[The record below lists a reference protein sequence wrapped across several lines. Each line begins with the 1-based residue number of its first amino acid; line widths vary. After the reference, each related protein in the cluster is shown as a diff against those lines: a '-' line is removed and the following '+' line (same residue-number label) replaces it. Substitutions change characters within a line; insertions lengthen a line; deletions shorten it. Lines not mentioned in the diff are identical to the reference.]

1 MKKILSSTILSGI
14 ALATIASFA
23 PVSAL
28 EPSDAELEK
37 MFTVLIND
45 EYKAQAE
52 YEALIEEFG
61 AVNPFARIVKAEARH
76 IDALETL
83 FDAYD
88 FDIPE
93 DNGDKYAVVPDS
105 LEKAYA
111 IGVEAEIANIDLYE
125 DYLKQD
131 LPEDVER
138 VFTNLMKASENHL
151 RAFENAVDGNIGIGE
166 GSRGNDDSRGNAEM
180 RQTRT
185 EDCDLSG
192 EAQALNENRQ
202 TNQRKGRN
210 F

>member
-61 AVNPFARIVKAEARH
+61 AVNPFVRIVKAEARH

-105 LEKAYA
+105 LEEAYA

-151 RAFENAVDGNIGIGE
+151 RAFENAVDGNINTGL
-166 GSRGNDDSRGNAEM
+166 SPQRNNVM

-185 EDCDLSG
+185 EDCDLTG
-192 EAQALNENRQ
+192 EPQALNESRQ
-202 TNQRKGRN
+202 MNQRKGRN

>member
-61 AVNPFARIVKAEARH
+61 AVNPFVRIVKAEARH

-105 LEKAYA
+105 LEEAYA
-111 IGVEAEIANIDLYE
+111 IGVEADIANIDLYE

-151 RAFENAVDGNIGIGE
+151 RAFENAVDGNIGTGL
-166 GSRGNDDSRGNAEM
+166 GSRGNAEM

-185 EDCDLSG
+185 EDCDLTD
-192 EAQALNENRQ
+192 EPQALNQSRQ
-202 TNQRKGRN
+202 TNQGKGRN

>member
-61 AVNPFARIVKAEARH
+61 AVNPFVRIVKAEARH

-105 LEKAYA
+105 LEEAYA

-151 RAFENAVDGNIGIGE
+151 RAFENAVDGNINTGLGPQ
-166 GSRGNDDSRGNAEM
+166 RNNVM

-192 EAQALNENRQ
+192 EAQALNESRQ
-202 TNQRKGRN
+202 MNQRKGRN

>member
-1 MKKILSSTILSGI
+1 MKKILSSTLLSGI

-28 EPSDAELEK
+28 EASDAELEK

-61 AVNPFARIVKAEARH
+61 VVNPFARIVKAEARH

-88 FDIPE
+88 FDVPE
-93 DNGDKYAVVPDS
+93 DNGDQYAVVPGS
-105 LEKAYA
+105 LEEAYA
-111 IGVEAEIANIDLYE
+111 IGVQAEVANIDLYE
-125 DYLKQD
+125 DYLKLD

-138 VFTNLMKASENHL
+138 VFTNLMNASENHL
-151 RAFENAVDGNIGIGE
+151 RAFENAVDGNVGTGIGL
-166 GSRGNDDSRGNAEM
+166 RGNAEM
-180 RQTRT
+180 RQTQS

-192 EAQALNENRQ
+192 DPQALNQSRQ

>member
-14 ALATIASFA
+14 TLATIASFT

-93 DNGDKYAVVPDS
+93 DNGDKYAIVPDS
-105 LEKAYA
+105 LEEAYA
-111 IGVEAEIANIDLYE
+111 IGVEAEIANINLYE

-138 VFTNLMKASENHL
+138 VFTNLMMASENHL
-151 RAFENAVDGNIGIGE
+151 RAFENAVDGNINTGL
-166 GSRGNDDSRGNAEM
+166 SPQRNNVM

-185 EDCDLSG
+185 EDCDLTG
-192 EAQALNENRQ
+192 EPQALNESRQ
-202 TNQRKGRN
+202 MNQRKGRN

>member
-61 AVNPFARIVKAEARH
+61 AVNPFVRIVKAEARH

-105 LEKAYA
+105 LEEAYA

-151 RAFENAVDGNIGIGE
+151 RAFENAVDGNINTGLGPQ
-166 GSRGNDDSRGNAEM
+166 RNNVM

-185 EDCDLSG
+185 EDCDLTG
-192 EAQALNENRQ
+192 EPQALNESRQ
-202 TNQRKGRN
+202 MNQRKGRN

>member
-28 EPSDAELEK
+28 EASDAELEK

-61 AVNPFARIVKAEARH
+61 SVNPFARIVKAEARH
-76 IDALETL
+76 IDALEAL
-83 FDAYD
+83 FDTYD
-88 FDIPE
+88 FDVPE
-93 DNGDKYAVVPDS
+93 DNGNRYAVVSNS
-105 LEKAYA
+105 LEEAYA
-111 IGVEAEIANIDLYE
+111 MGVEAEIANIALYE
-125 DYLKQD
+125 DYLKLD

-138 VFTNLMKASENHL
+138 VFTNLLKASEKHL
-151 RAFENAVDGNIGIGE
+151 RSFENAVDGNIGTGL
-166 GSRGNDDSRGNAEM
+166 GSRGNAEM

-185 EDCDLSG
+185 EDCDLTG
-192 EAQALNENRQ
+192 EPQALNQSRQ
-202 TNQRKGRN
+202 TNQGKGRN

>member
-1 MKKILSSTILSGI
+1 MRKIFSTTILSGI
-14 ALATIASFA
+14 LLASIASLA

-28 EPSDAELEK
+28 EASDAELEK

-83 FDAYD
+83 FNAYD

-93 DNGDKYAVVPDS
+93 DNGEKYAVVPNS
-105 LEKAYA
+105 LEEAYA
-111 IGVEAEIANIDLYE
+111 IGVEAEVANIKLYE
-125 DYLKQD
+125 DYLKLD
-131 LPEDVER
+131 LPEDVKR

-151 RAFENAVDGNIGIGE
+151 RAFENAVDGNIGT
-166 GSRGNDDSRGNAEM
+166 GNGSRGNAEM

-185 EDCDLSG
+185 EDCDLTG
-192 EAQALNENRQ
+192 EAQALNGSRQ
-202 TNQRKGRN
+202 INQRKGRN

>member
-1 MKKILSSTILSGI
+1 MRKIFSTTILSGI
-14 ALATIASFA
+14 LLASIASLA

-28 EPSDAELEK
+28 EASDAELEK

-52 YEALIEEFG
+52 YEALIDEFG
-61 AVNPFARIVKAEARH
+61 SVNPFARIVKAEARH

-93 DNGDKYAVVPDS
+93 DNGEKYAVVPNS
-105 LEKAYA
+105 LEEAYA
-111 IGVEAEIANIDLYE
+111 IGVEAEVANIKLYE
-125 DYLKQD
+125 DYLKLD
-131 LPEDVER
+131 LPEDVKR

-151 RAFENAVDGNIGIGE
+151 RAFENAVDGNIGTDN
-166 GSRGNDDSRGNAEM
+166 GSRGNDEM

-185 EDCDLSG
+185 EDCDLTG
-192 EAQALNENRQ
+192 EAQALNESRKV
-202 TNQRKGRN
+202 NQRKGRN

>member
-1 MKKILSSTILSGI
+1 MKKILGSTILSGI
-14 ALATIASFA
+14 ALAIIASFA

-28 EPSDAELEK
+28 EASDAELEK

-52 YEALIEEFG
+52 YEALIAEFG
-61 AVNPFARIVKAEARH
+61 FVNPFARIVKAEARH

-88 FDIPE
+88 FDVSE
-93 DNGDKYAVVPDS
+93 DNGDQYAVVPDS
-105 LEKAYA
+105 LEKAYTM
-111 IGVEAEIANIDLYE
+111 GVEAEIANIDLYE
-125 DYLKQD
+125 DYLKLD

-138 VFTNLMKASENHL
+138 IFTNLLKASENHL
-151 RAFENAVDGNIGIGE
+151 RAFENAVDGNIGTGL
-166 GSRGNDDSRGNAEM
+166 GSRDNAEM

-185 EDCDLSG
+185 EDCDLTG
-192 EAQALNENRQ
+192 ESQALNQSRQ

>member
-1 MKKILSSTILSGI
+1 MKKLLSSTILSGI

-28 EPSDAELEK
+28 EASDAELEK

-61 AVNPFARIVKAEARH
+61 VVNPFARIVKAEARH

-105 LEKAYA
+105 LEEAYA

-125 DYLKQD
+125 DYLKLD

-138 VFTNLMKASENHL
+138 VFTNLMNASENHL
-151 RAFENAVDGNIGIGE
+151 RAFENAVEGNVGTGM
-166 GSRGNDDSRGNAEM
+166 GPQGNTEM

-185 EDCDLSG
+185 EDCDLTG
-192 EAQALNENRQ
+192 ESQALNESRQ
-202 TNQRKGRN
+202 MNQRKGRN

>member
-14 ALATIASFA
+14 ALATIASFV

-37 MFTVLIND
+37 MFTVLIID

-61 AVNPFARIVKAEARH
+61 AVNPFVRIVKAEARH

-105 LEKAYA
+105 LEEAYT

-151 RAFENAVDGNIGIGE
+151 RAFENAVDGNIGTGL
-166 GSRGNDDSRGNAEM
+166 GSRGNAEM

-192 EAQALNENRQ
+192 EPQVLNESRQ
-202 TNQRKGRN
+202 MNQRKGRN

>member
-1 MKKILSSTILSGI
+1 MRKIFSTTILSGI
-14 ALATIASFA
+14 LLASIASLA

-28 EPSDAELEK
+28 EASDAELEK

-93 DNGDKYAVVPDS
+93 DNGEKYAVVPNS
-105 LEKAYA
+105 LEEAYA
-111 IGVEAEIANIDLYE
+111 IGVEAEVANIKLYE
-125 DYLKQD
+125 DYLKLD
-131 LPEDVER
+131 LPEDVKR

-151 RAFENAVDGNIGIGE
+151 RAFENAVDGNIGT
-166 GSRGNDDSRGNAEM
+166 GNGSRGNAEM

-185 EDCDLSG
+185 EDCDLTG
-192 EAQALNENRQ
+192 EAQALNESRKV
-202 TNQRKGRN
+202 NQRKGRN

>member
-61 AVNPFARIVKAEARH
+61 AVNPFVRIVKAEARH

-93 DNGDKYAVVPDS
+93 DNGDKYAVIPDS
-105 LEKAYA
+105 LEEAYT

-151 RAFENAVDGNIGIGE
+151 RAFENAVDGNINTGL
-166 GSRGNDDSRGNAEM
+166 SPQRNNVM

-185 EDCDLSG
+185 EDCDLTG
-192 EAQALNENRQ
+192 EPQALNESRQ
-202 TNQRKGRN
+202 MNQRKGRN

>member
-76 IDALETL
+76 IDALEIL
-83 FDAYD
+83 FDVYD

-93 DNGDKYAVVPDS
+93 DNGDKYAIVPDS
-105 LEKAYA
+105 LEEAYT
-111 IGVEAEIANIDLYE
+111 IGVEAEIANINLYE

-151 RAFENAVDGNIGIGE
+151 RAFENAVDGNINTGLGPQ
-166 GSRGNDDSRGNAEM
+166 RNNVM

-185 EDCDLSG
+185 EDCDLTG
-192 EAQALNENRQ
+192 EAQALNESRQ
-202 TNQRKGRN
+202 MNQRKGRN